1 MRVCVSRI
9 LKFDAELSTII
20 FCSVMWFHFMA
31 CYDILWHCIP
41 SEILVFRFISIF
53 IILRQIFFFSFIA
66 AISQDWISKS
76 FFCMFIHYVERPPA
90 TSTLTCS
97 WHIFE
102 WNCFNSVGFFILFH
116 WLPVCPSICIC
127 VCLSVY
133 LSVRPPICLCVC
145 VSVSVRLSVCLFVFR
160 SVSIFVYLSAYLCV
174 CPSVYVPARLSIYMP
189 VWLSIFMSL
198 CLFVCLSLWLS
209 IYPSMRCCV
218 CCLHACL
225 FVCLCFFHS
234 DRSTF
239 LWWERER
246 VS

>member
-9 LKFDAELSTII
+9 LKFHAELSTII

-53 IILRQIFFFSFIA
+53 IILRQVFFFSFIA

-76 FFCMFIHYVERPPA
+76 NFCMFIHYVERSPA

-145 VSVSVRLSVCLFVFR
+145 FCPSICLSICLPVCQHICLSVCI
-160 SVSIFVYLSAYLCV
+160 SVCLPVCLCACLTIYLY
-174 CPSVYVPARLSIYMP
+174 VYVP
-189 VWLSIFMSL
+189 VCLSIFMTIYPSIYASL
-198 CLFVCLSLWLS
+198 CLLSSCLSV
-209 IYPSMRCCV
+209 CV
-218 CCLHACL
+218 
-225 FVCLCFFHS
+225 FVFFSFWSVHIS
-234 DRSTF
+234 VVRES
-239 LWWERER
+239 ER